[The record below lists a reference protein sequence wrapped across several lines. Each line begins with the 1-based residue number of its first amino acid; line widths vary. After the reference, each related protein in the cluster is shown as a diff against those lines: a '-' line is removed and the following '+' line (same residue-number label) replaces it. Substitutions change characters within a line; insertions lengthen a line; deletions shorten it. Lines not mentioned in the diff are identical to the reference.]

1 MIYCKK
7 LLNNK
12 LFNPLWDSYIK
23 CIHDKRYNKYLYY
36 NNQKDISIEIEI
48 DYEYSEII
56 ILFDQYVRD
65 GIRIKTE
72 NNIYE
77 GIVISINESE
87 KYNLVNSVDKAWYV
101 ATLIT
106 YSLIKSWNN

>member
-1 MIYCKK
+1 MIYCKN

-12 LFNPLWDSYIK
+12 LFNPLWDGYIK
-23 CIHDKRYNKYLYY
+23 CIHGKRYNKDLYY

-106 YSLIKSWNN
+106 YSIIKSWNN